1 MKILWVKTD
10 YLHPTDRGGQIRT
23 LEMLKRLHARH
34 AVDYLTLA
42 DPANT
47 EGPARAGEY
56 CRRHF
61 AVPHAVADKRSPR
74 FALDLL
80 GGLLGELPVAVGR
93 WQSEAMRAKARDLNA
108 AERYDAIVCDFLVPA
123 ASLDNWPRMVLFQ
136 HNVEAL
142 IWQRHVERA
151 NTPLHRWYLRGQA
164 DKMARFEAKASR
176 EFGRVIC
183 VSEQDAAL
191 TRERYGRQDAAW
203 VPTGVDTGYF
213 TVPAAPPNPV
223 ADLIFLGSMDWMPNV
238 DGAAWMAGEILPLIW
253 AKRPQTTI
261 ALVGRRPDP
270 RIQAL
275 AEDQRIKV
283 SGTVDDVRPWLWGS
297 AVSVVPLRIGGGTRL
312 KIYEA
317 MAAGVATVSTTI
329 GAEGLDVCHEE
340 NILLAD
346 SAESFADACL
356 RLLGDPAGRE
366 RMAATALAEVRA
378 KHGWEAVA
386 RRFEELL
393 VVPGRR
399 C

>member
-42 DPANT
+42 DPNNT
-47 EGPARAGEY
+47 EGPVRAHEY

-61 AVPHAVADKRSPR
+61 AVPHQLADKRSLA
-74 FALDLL
+74 FAADLWR
-80 GGLLGELPVAVGR
+80 GLVTELPVSIGR
-93 WQSEAMRAKARDLNA
+93 WKSEAMRRKARELDA
-108 AERYDAIVCDFLVPA
+108 AERYDAIVCDFLMPV
-123 ASLDNWPRMVLFQ
+123 ASLDDWPRLVLFQ

-142 IWQRHVERA
+142 LWERHVERA
-151 NTPLHRWYLRGQA
+151 ATPLHRWYLRNQA
-164 DKMARFEAKASR
+164 TKMAALEQRASR

-191 TRERYGRQDAAW
+191 TRDRYGRQDAAW
-203 VPTGVDTGYF
+203 VPTGVDTDYF
-213 TVPAAPPNPV
+213 TAPAAPPKPV
-223 ADLIFLGSMDWMPNV
+223 AELIFLGSMDWMPNV
-238 DGAAWMAGEILPLIW
+238 EGAAWMAADILPLIW
-253 AKRPQTTI
+253 AKRPETTI

-270 RIQAL
+270 KLQAL
-275 AEDQRIKV
+275 AQDQRIKV

-297 AVSVVPLRIGGGTRL
+297 AVSIVPLRIGGGTRL

-329 GAEGLDVCHEE
+329 GAEGLDVRHED

-346 SAESFADACL
+346 SAEAFANACL
-356 RLLGDPAGRE
+356 RLLDQPAERE
-366 RMAATALAEVRA
+366 RIAATALAEVRA
-378 KHGWEAVA
+378 KHGWEAVT

-393 VVPGRR
+393 VIAGRR
-399 C
+399 